1 MLETTPQ
8 ICTHN
13 AQDWPMNKLLMAS
26 RWGRHTQITSC
37 KYWSTDKSTQGSKT
51 CSRIVRCIQ
60 NVDRRKWFISKWIR
74 WICTWEV
81 DVNYQSLV
89 VPLWFIKQVCMRI
102 YMAADVII
110 THAVT
115 NGPSVAMDTSLVI
128 MDTVPVCW
136 NMEDKN
142 KNENTFYHNFCY
154 KNNSLLNG
162 RKRQSDLK
170 LLFFII

>member
-1 MLETTPQ
+1 
-8 ICTHN
+8 
-13 AQDWPMNKLLMAS
+13 
-26 RWGRHTQITSC
+26 
-37 KYWSTDKSTQGSKT
+37 
-51 CSRIVRCIQ
+51 
-60 NVDRRKWFISKWIR
+60 
-74 WICTWEV
+74 
-81 DVNYQSLV
+81 
-89 VPLWFIKQVCMRI
+89 
-102 YMAADVII
+102 MAADVII

-162 RKRQSDLK
+162 RKRQSDQSYCL
-170 LLFFII
+170 LLFNVGFEALRGEV